1 MSATLD
7 TAPIA
12 RFLGDVPVLSSEGRA
27 FPVEVLYRPAAS
39 TQRPSRMVDQVTGVV
54 HEALAQQPGSVLVF
68 LPGAG
73 EIRRVAQALAG
84 QVASDVVIAPLFGNL
99 QGRSRIV
106 RLLRQLRAPAR
117 WCWPRRLPRPV

>member
-73 EIRRVAQALAG
+73 CGDRA
-84 QVASDVVIAPLFGNL
+84 VV
-99 QGRSRIV
+99 
-106 RLLRQLRAPAR
+106 
-117 WCWPRRLPRPV
+117 W